1 MRIMKKI
8 FLYLQNQQLEKVDLD
23 NSPTQLQLEVIEI

>member
-8 FLYLQNQQLEKVDLD
+8 FLYLQNQQLKKVDLD